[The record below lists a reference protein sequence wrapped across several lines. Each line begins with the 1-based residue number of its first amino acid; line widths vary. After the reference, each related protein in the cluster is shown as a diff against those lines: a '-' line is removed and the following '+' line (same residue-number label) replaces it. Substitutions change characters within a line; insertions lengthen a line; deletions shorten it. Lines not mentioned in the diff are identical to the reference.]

1 MKSLYIAGLLILAS
15 PTAFAEVAGTCT
27 TISGTHVLNLN
38 FPQTSIS
45 AKDNVPG
52 KTMVDIAEATASDSY
67 QVNCS
72 CDSKHRLNKGF
83 SAIYYTADPTGGLV
97 FDKKIGEVSYYNLNE
112 YLDVGVK
119 IFIKNVGYTA
129 IPFEHV
135 SNRSTASHTCGSSND
150 ITLDTGTSSMLSFYI
165 RKSIT
170 GLVTIPLTDVALV
183 YGGISNDLPRGEAIA
198 KVRIKGSIIASQQC
212 EINDGQ
218 VINIDFGQIPA
229 SEFSATPGTS
239 ITSKKIEKTVTV
251 SCSGLDRSQKVNAD
265 FNATAA
271 SADNTMVSTSNNNV
285 GIKIYDTNGDP
296 VMVNGGAL
304 KTEMGST
311 SIIGG
316 KSNGTI
322 TFSAAPASAT
332 GARPT
337 PGTFNADATIT
348 LEFSN

>member
-1 MKSLYIAGLLILAS
+1 MKDYLIAGLLMLAS
-15 PTAFAEVAGTCT
+15 PAVYAEVAGTCT
-27 TISGTHVLNLN
+27 TVSGTHVLNLN
-38 FPQTSIS
+38 FPKTSIS
-45 AKDNVPG
+45 AKDNIQG
-52 KTMVDIAEATASDSY
+52 KTMVDIAEATASDTY
-67 QVNCS
+67 LVNCS

-83 SAIYYTADPTGGLV
+83 SAIYYTADPTSSLI
-97 FDKKIGEVSYYNLNE
+97 FDKKIGDVSYYNLNE

-119 IFIKNVGYTA
+119 IYIKNVGYTA
-129 IPFEHV
+129 VPFEHI
-135 SNRSTASHTCGSSND
+135 SNHSTASHSCGTTND

-170 GLVTIPLTDVALV
+170 GLITIPLTDVALV

-229 SEFSATPGTS
+229 SEFSSTPGTS

-251 SCSGLDRSQKVNAD
+251 SCSGLDQSQKVNAD
-265 FNATAA
+265 FNATVA
-271 SADNTMVSTSNNNV
+271 STDGTMVSTSNDDV
-285 GIKIYDTNGDP
+285 GIKIYDTDGDP

-316 KSNGTI
+316 KNNGTI

-332 GARPT
+332 GARPQ